1 MRKIF
6 LKKKV
11 NTSKQ
16 IKELENQIKILKD
29 SLEAESESVEIY
41 KDEYNKLSIKY
52 DERDELQK
60 GFINLLEE
68 NRNMYKNAAIDLKEE
83 KDILIAKMENIK
95 SYLFNLADAINSGVA
110 NESIIA
116 SINEKINQINSML
129 KETEHHDD

>member
-95 SYLFNLADAINSGVA
+95 SYLFNLSDAINSGVA